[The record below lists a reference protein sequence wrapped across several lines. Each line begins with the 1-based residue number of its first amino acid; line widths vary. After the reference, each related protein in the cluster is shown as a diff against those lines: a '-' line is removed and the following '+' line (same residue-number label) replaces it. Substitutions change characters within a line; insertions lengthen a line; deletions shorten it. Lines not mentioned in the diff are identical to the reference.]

1 MFTSNIILYF
11 ILWRVAMYESGENYL
26 ETILILENNN
36 GSVRSIDIA
45 KALSFSKPSVSHAVG
60 LLKKSKYI
68 NVDSKGYITLTEM
81 GREKAESIYERHQIL
96 TEFFVQTANVCEE
109 IAEKD
114 ACRVEHIISD
124 ETFQGIKKFL
134 NK

>member
-1 MFTSNIILYF
+1 
-11 ILWRVAMYESGENYL
+11 MYESGENYL

-134 NK
+134 KK